1 MPSGRTCGRAVSL
14 FLSLPDRRRGSC
26 MLTFRCAADIICVKR
41 ATLIIGAES
50 ESPYFAVGR
59 TADCVFETETDED
72 VSFILLA
79 SVALALAISHIYVAK
94 IYLWGYMLLNSHVP
108 VS

>member
-1 MPSGRTCGRAVSL
+1 
-14 FLSLPDRRRGSC
+14 

-72 VSFILLA
+72 RNWTDESRVFCLVPGVCVYMMLEPLA
-79 SVALALAISHIYVAK
+79 GFFVC
-94 IYLWGYMLLNSHVP
+94 VP
-108 VS
+108 KTG